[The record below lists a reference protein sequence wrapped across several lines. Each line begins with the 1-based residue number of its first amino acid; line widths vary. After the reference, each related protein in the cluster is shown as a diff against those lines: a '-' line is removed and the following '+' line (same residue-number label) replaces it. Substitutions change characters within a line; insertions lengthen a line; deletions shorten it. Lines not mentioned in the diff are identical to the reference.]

1 MEFEWDEVKRRG
13 NYEKHGLDFR
23 DAEKVFQGITITAE
37 DRRQDYGETRLIS
50 LGRLEDIVV
59 VVVYTMRSEAIRLI
73 SMRRANHKERQ
84 SYEEKI
90 SFGLAAPPEN
100 EG

>member
-13 NYEKHGLDFR
+13 NYAKHGLDFR
-23 DAEKVFQGITITAE
+23 DAEKVFQGITLTVE
-37 DRRQDYGETRLIS
+37 DHRQDYGETRFIS

-59 VVVYTMRSEAIRLI
+59 VIVYTMRSENIRLI
-73 SMRRANHKERQ
+73 SMRKANHKERKA
-84 SYEEKI
+84 YEEKI
-90 SFGLAAPPEN
+90 SFGLAAPPAN